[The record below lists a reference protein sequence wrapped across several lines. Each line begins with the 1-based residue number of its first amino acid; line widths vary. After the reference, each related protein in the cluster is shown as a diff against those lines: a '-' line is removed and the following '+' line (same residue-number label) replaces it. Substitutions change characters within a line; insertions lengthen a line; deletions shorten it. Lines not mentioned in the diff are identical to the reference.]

1 MNPTI
6 APLVNSP
13 DVYSIEYAYKLV
25 KVANKLGVSSSK
37 IKQLASDELKGH
49 GNQSSTAFKARVVG
63 TAGLV
68 VFSIMA
74 LVLLFEGLTSHA
86 ATLSVFA
93 AFSGL
98 LARYGYNEAVRAA
111 FAALI
116 LREKVNG
123 MSTERIGVF
132 KDNPAIRGCSDTQNM
147 LTKIQEKGAQK
158 SQSATPLAQ

>member
-25 KVANKLGVSSSK
+25 KVANKLGISSSK

-74 LVLLFEGLTSHA
+74 LFEGLTSHA